1 METLKRLRHMGIQ
14 QRIMLYVTVGL
25 ALMFGGFAFVGLR
38 SVQEATQLVY
48 KERLSET
55 HTTAGLFSNDF
66 SRVARGAKAALSKV
80 TPEDR
85 QGIEAATSNLLDSLS
100 SDSFNFFRV
109 TGVWVID
116 AKGQLLADAGTPK
129 LDTSTRL
136 LPAVSE
142 ASAVTGEDY
151 VLLPAVGG
159 SDGNPPFAMLATK
172 VGGQEGS
179 RTHVIVV
186 HTASLNNQTSYNP
199 ASFWRTGQDA
209 RNAHDA
215 TEDSHQEYHLEVVN
229 PEGITAL
236 LIWKGRTAGKPSSHY
251 AFVRSL
257 AYGESSVIS
266 HSPGPSDSFPP
277 HVIAIVPIGSS
288 RFYLIL
294 EQPVDVA
301 LALPLR
307 IKQEILVLAIG
318 GFLITLFVAW
328 ITTRNVVKPT
338 RQLTRAAERMARG
351 DLETPI
357 SINSQDEVGKLAQ
370 SLDIMRL
377 ELKEASEQIGNV
389 NKELESQ
396 VRERTARLADVLQKV
411 ITAQEDERYR
421 LARELHDETL
431 QTLGALSIALD
442 RARDGLHDTPRRSAE
457 HLVEAKAIAGRLL
470 EETRRLILGLR
481 PMALD
486 DLGLGPAIRWYAET
500 HLEGKGVA
508 TSVEVGQPVVKLPK
522 HIEVTLFRL
531 AQEAVNNIAKHADAR
546 HASIRV
552 TFPDSLASLVVTDDG
567 KGFDV
572 NHALQLGTS
581 VPNVGLLGMQERV
594 KLLNGRFNIRSQQG
608 KGTEVNVEIPV
619 ESESA

>member
-1 METLKRLRHMGIQ
+1 MGIQ

-48 KERLSET
+48 QERLSAAY
-55 HTTAGLFSNDF
+55 TTAGIFSGDF
-66 SRVARGAKAALSKV
+66 FRIARSAKAVLSKV
-80 TPEDR
+80 TPGDR
-85 QGIEAATSNLLDSLS
+85 QGLEVAAEDLMDMLS
-100 SDSFNFFRV
+100 KDSFTFFQV
-109 TGVWVID
+109 TGVWVLD
-116 AKGQLLADAGTPK
+116 AEGLPLADAGTPK
-129 LDTSTRL
+129 LGTSTRL
-136 LPAVSE
+136 PSI
-142 ASAVTGEDY
+142 ASAVGNVSGEDY

-159 SDGNPPFAMLATK
+159 TSGRTPLARVAIR
-172 VGGQEGS
+172 VGGQKDSGT
-179 RTHVIVV
+179 RVVVV
-186 HTASLNNQTSYNP
+186 HTTSLSSQNSYNP
-199 ASFWRTGQDA
+199 ASFWRTGQDVPA
-209 RNAHDA
+209 VYGA
-215 TEDSHQEYHLEVVN
+215 TGESLPEYELEVLD

-236 LIWKGRTAGKPSSHY
+236 RIWRGRPAGEASRHY
-251 AFVRSL
+251 GFVRGL
-257 AYGESSVIS
+257 ALEESSVVL
-266 HSPGPSDSFPP
+266 HSPGPGDTFLP
-277 HVIAIVPIGSS
+277 HVLAIVPIGSS
-288 RFYLIL
+288 RFYVIL

-307 IKQEILVLAIG
+307 IKQEILVLAVG

-411 ITAQEDERYR
+411 ITAQEDERHR

-508 TSVEVGQPVVKLPK
+508 TIVEVGQPAVKLPK

-531 AQEAVNNIAKHADAR
+531 AQEAVNNIAKHAEAQ
-546 HASIRV
+546 HASIRL
-552 TFPDSLASLVVTDDG
+552 TFPDSLANLVVTDDG
-567 KGFDV
+567 RGFDV

-619 ESESA
+619 ETEST